1 MSGPESFSA
10 SESVNQGSTAESYRL
25 FQERMKVAS
34 AQIQAA
40 RAGEQKQKKKED
52 ELIKILTE
60 FIKSSQTSS
69 HDDLLIEYLTKLL
82 AINLPAIFIISLI
95 IINYPDLQEK
105 SGLILID
112 FSSSDH
118 TGPQANSTL
127 PDLYFKNATLPL
139 QVKIAI
145 DSWMTEISKA
155 AGGSR
160 HADIIDAS
168 AESHAHKVL
177 DHALRLDGKVKS
189 EVIDL
194 ANYSL
199 SAYLESKNLDFDAD
213 FCRQF
218 VEYCLNG
225 ILFKMG

>member
-10 SESVNQGSTAESYRL
+10 PESVNQGSSAETYRL

-34 AQIQAA
+34 AQIQAI

-52 ELIKILTE
+52 ELIKILTD
-60 FIKSSQTSS
+60 FIKSTQTSS

-82 AINLPAIFIISLI
+82 AINLPAVFIIALI

-105 SGLILID
+105 SGIKLID
-112 FSSSDH
+112 FSSTDH
-118 TGPQANSTL
+118 SAVRENPTL

-155 AGGSR
+155 A
-160 HADIIDAS
+160 AS
-168 AESHAHKVL
+168 QSHKVL
-177 DHALRLDGKVKS
+177 DHALRLDGKAKS

-199 SAYLESKNLDFDAD
+199 SAYLESKDLDFDPD
-213 FCRQF
+213 FARQF
-218 VEYCLNG
+218 VDFCLNG
-225 ILFKMG
+225 ILSELAKPKTSLDYPR

>member
-10 SESVNQGSTAESYRL
+10 PESVNQGSSAESYRL

-34 AQIQAA
+34 AQIQAI
-40 RAGEQKQKKKED
+40 RTGEQKQKKKED
-52 ELIKILTE
+52 ELVKILTD
-60 FIKSSQTSS
+60 FIKSTRTSS

-82 AINLPAIFIISLI
+82 AINLPAVFIIALI

-105 SGLILID
+105 SGIKLID
-112 FSSSDH
+112 FSSAD
-118 TGPQANSTL
+118 TALQENSTL

-155 AGGSR
+155 AG
-160 HADIIDAS
+160 
-168 AESHAHKVL
+168 SHAHKVL

-199 SAYLESKNLDFDAD
+199 SAYLESKNLDYDAD

-225 ILFKMG
+225 ILTELAKPKPALQ